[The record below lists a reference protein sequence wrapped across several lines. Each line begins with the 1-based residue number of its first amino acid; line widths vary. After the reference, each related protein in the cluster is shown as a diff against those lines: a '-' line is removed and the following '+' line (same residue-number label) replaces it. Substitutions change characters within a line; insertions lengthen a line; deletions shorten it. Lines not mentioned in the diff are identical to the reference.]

1 MRNSLKNEEDMNEV
15 PEIIDKNLAMT
26 LNLRTLELM
35 KYARIA
41 TARRYL
47 CQQWLLPLLK
57 DDQESQ
63 IDDDR

>member
-1 MRNSLKNEEDMNEV
+1 MRRTSGLIVCFVKQNVRNSLKNEEDMNEV
-15 PEIIDKNLAMT
+15 PEIMDKNLAMT

-47 CQQWLLPLLK
+47 CQQ
-57 DDQESQ
+57 
-63 IDDDR
+63 